1 MENEVK
7 CPKCGHQYD
16 AGLELSKQIE
26 AQLRNDLN
34 RKYVEEREKLKESM
48 RTQEEQMRE
57 REKQIEAQG
66 QVLAQQI
73 QQQEAL
79 LKQRL
84 QEAIK
89 QKELELKTEAEKG
102 VAEQVKMLEE
112 ENRRK
117 DERLNEATRKEVEML
132 RKEHDLR
139 QREEA
144 MRIESEK
151 LVLER
156 SKEIEDKA
164 RKQEQERLDL
174 QLRERDKTIDDLRK
188 MMEEMKRKSEQGS
201 MQLQGEVQELALEE
215 LLRNAFPFDKIEEVG
230 KGVRGAD
237 CTQTVRNDMAELCG
251 TIIYESKRTKA
262 FSRDWIEKLKADLR
276 QQKADVAVLVTEA
289 MPPDMDRFGEREGI
303 WICSFAE
310 ARGVASVLR
319 DGLMRVHAAQRNQE
333 NKGEKMNMLYHYLTG
348 NEFRQQMNAIVEG
361 FMNMKNSLQK
371 ERLSM
376 EKLWKEREKQLDLV
390 LLNATHFYG
399 SVRGIAGSSVAEIKL
414 LEGGDAASDEQ
425 T

>member
-7 CPKCGHQYD
+7 CPKCGHHYD

-34 RKYVEEREKLKESM
+34 KKYVEEREKLKETL
-48 RTQEEQMRE
+48 RIQEDQMKE
-57 REKQIEAQG
+57 REKEIESKS
-66 QVLAQQI
+66 QVLSQQI

-117 DERLNEATRKEVEML
+117 DERLTEATRKEVEML

-237 CTQTVRNDMAELCG
+237 CTQTIRNEMAEMCG
-251 TIIYESKRTKA
+251 TIIYESKRTKT
-262 FSRDWIEKLKADLR
+262 FSRDWIDKLKADLR

-289 MPPDMDRFGEREGI
+289 MPSDMDRFGEREGI

-310 ARGVASVLR
+310 VRGVASVLR

-333 NKGEKMNMLYHYLTG
+333 NKGEKMNMLYNYLTG

-414 LEGGDAASDEQ
+414 LEGGDSASDEQ
-425 T
+425 N

>member
-7 CPKCGHQYD
+7 CPKCGHHYD

-34 RKYVEEREKLKESM
+34 KKYVEEREKLKETL
-48 RTQEEQMRE
+48 RIQEDQMKE
-57 REKQIEAQG
+57 REKEIESKS
-66 QVLAQQI
+66 QVLSQQI

-117 DERLNEATRKEVEML
+117 DERLTEATRKEVEML

-144 MRIESEK
+144 LRIESEK

-237 CTQTVRNDMAELCG
+237 CTQTIRNEMAEMCG
-251 TIIYESKRTKA
+251 TIIYESKRTKT
-262 FSRDWIEKLKADLR
+262 FSRDWIDKLKADLR

-289 MPPDMDRFGEREGI
+289 MPSDMDRFGEREGI

-310 ARGVASVLR
+310 VRGVASVLR

-333 NKGEKMNMLYHYLTG
+333 NKGEKMNMLYNYLTG

-414 LEGGDAASDEQ
+414 LEGGDSASDEQ
-425 T
+425 N